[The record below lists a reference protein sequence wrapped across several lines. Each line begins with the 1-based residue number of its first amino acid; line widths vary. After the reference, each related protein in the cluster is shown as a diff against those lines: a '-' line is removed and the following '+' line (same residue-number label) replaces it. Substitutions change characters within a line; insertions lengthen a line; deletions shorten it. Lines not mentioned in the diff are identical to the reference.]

1 MEPRQLSH
9 ELREGESDD
18 LTRRRWIVGLSVLGS
33 AIGGI
38 VGLYQTGVVRRL
50 PDPPLDVFD
59 SSRVDASDYAYSRL
73 QTPDGLLMIGTY
85 AVTAALAGAGGKD
98 RTRDQPWLPIALAA
112 KTLYDSVVALKLA
125 QEEWRDN
132 KALCAYCQVATVASL
147 ASVAL
152 AMPEAV
158 EAVDNLLAEQ
168 AGKGWAAVTRDRA
181 ERALPSAG

>member
-1 MEPRQLSH
+1 MEPRRLSH

-50 PDPPLDVFD
+50 PDPPSDLFD

-98 RTRDQPWLPIALAA
+98 RARDQPWLPIALAA
-112 KTLYDSVVALKLA
+112 KTVYDSFVALKLA
-125 QEEWRDN
+125 QEEWREN
-132 KALCAYCQVATVASL
+132 EALCAYCQVATLASL
-147 ASVAL
+147 VSAAL
-152 AMPEAV
+152 AIPVAA
-158 EAVDNLLAEQ
+158 EAVDNLLAER
-168 AGKGWAAVTRDRA
+168 AGKSWAAVTQDRV
-181 ERALPSAG
+181 ERPLPTA